1 MSMTGFGKAQFSFE
15 SHQTTIEIKSLNSK
29 QLEVNLKLPAS
40 YRDKEQDIRTLIARE
55 IGRGKVDCYINIENN
70 SSSNIAINQS
80 MLTAYYHELKAM
92 SDELQ
97 PNIPVDIF
105 SIAAKMPDVIS
116 TVKEEISEEEGTL
129 LLSGI
134 TNAIS
139 QLVDFRKHEGAVL
152 KSDIM
157 GHISNIAELLQK
169 VEPFEFMRVN
179 QIRER
184 IEKSI
189 NDINPSI
196 QIDQNRLE
204 QEMIF
209 YIEKFDIS
217 EEKVRLKKHL
227 EYFQTAIND
236 EVSNGKKLGF
246 VAQEIGREVNTIGS
260 KANCFEIQQI
270 VVQMKDELE
279 KIKEQ
284 LLNIL

>member
-40 YRDKEQDIRTLIARE
+40 YRDNEQDIRTLIARE

-129 LLSGI
+129 LLLGI

-139 QLVDFRKHEGAVL
+139 QLVDFRKHEGAIL

-157 GHISNIAELLQK
+157 SHISNITELLQK

-189 NDINPSI
+189 NEINPSI